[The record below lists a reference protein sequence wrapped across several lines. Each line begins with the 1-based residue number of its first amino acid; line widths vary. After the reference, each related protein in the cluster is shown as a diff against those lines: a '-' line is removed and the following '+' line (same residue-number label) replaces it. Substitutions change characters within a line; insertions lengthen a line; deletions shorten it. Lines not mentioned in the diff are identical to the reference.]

1 MLDVAKMM
9 AIFTFIGGMIMSI
22 LLFLCLP
29 IVAGVLLGLA
39 SFATTLG
46 VTAWVLRFCIGD
58 NDDEED

>member
-1 MLDVAKMM
+1 MLDVTKMM

-29 IVAGVLLGLA
+29 IASGVILGLA
-39 SFATTLG
+39 GFATTIG

-58 NDDEED
+58 NDEEH

>member
-1 MLDVAKMM
+1 MLDATKLM

-39 SFATTLG
+39 GFATTLG
-46 VTAWVLRFCIGD
+46 VTAWVLRFCVEG
-58 NDDEED
+58 NDEED